1 VTGDGR
7 PASVVHEWVNRL
19 RHEVYVARSRDVAA
33 VARVGFMMATFANPD
48 GTSITCGQ
56 ERLAILTGSSQET
69 VSRAIKV
76 LLAVELVRAQRR
88 PNRNAEYRLQPLM
101 HGNRVDWATHMHLY
115 TDTRQRRRK
124 AAQKEAE
131 IEALLNPEPVAER
144 SPSETVEPVPGG
156 VPEPVPGG
164 GTNSPV
170 TKLEPVPERGRNP
183 FRNGFRNPFP
193 AGGTSTYLPPVVTS
207 TEDQDTPPVLHQP
220 QQGGGGRPVK
230 IDQRMAG
237 ECEVKS
243 CICGATISPLSDR
256 SVCLGCAP
264 KGS

>member
-1 VTGDGR
+1 MTGDGR

-170 TKLEPVPERGRNP
+170 TKLEPVP
-183 FRNGFRNPFP
+183 
-193 AGGTSTYLPPVVTS
+193 
-207 TEDQDTPPVLHQP
+207 
-220 QQGGGGRPVK
+220 GGGYQYIPTSGSYQHRRPGHSA
-230 IDQRMAG
+230 RTASATAG
-237 ECEVKS
+237 W
-243 CICGATISPLSDR
+243 GWPARQDR
-256 SVCLGCAP
+256 SADGRGVRSEVVHLRGDDLAAV
-264 KGS
+264 